1 MVILRGEEIMRNRV
15 RMGLFIV
22 FALVLGVQ
30 SQQLPAGHNPER
42 PNPNVLETRINGAG
56 SQALEPLVRAWI
68 DEYGRQRP
76 GTHISYQAIGS
87 KAALRMLTAGST
99 FGAIDVPIS
108 DDQSTPEN
116 GRLLQFPV
124 TVTAVVPV
132 YNLPGVQ
139 ELRFSGSTLADIFL
153 GKITKWN
160 DSAIAK
166 DNPGVDLPR
175 LDIKV
180 KHYFPG
186 GSGETYVMADYLSKA
201 SLAFKATLATSSNDW
216 PLASIEY
223 KGAEGTAGFVSH
235 TPGSIGYL
243 GLVPARLYEQQGN
256 LKCAAVQN
264 SDGEF
269 VKASPESLA
278 AASRSAASSVQENV
292 TDFRILITNAPGKTS
307 YPIASFI
314 WFVLYEE
321 PQKSPDER
329 KKSEVTKDFLRWVL
343 TDGQESALK
352 LSYPALPKDLV
363 QMELKR
369 LS

>member
-1 MVILRGEEIMRNRV
+1 MRNRAHL
-15 RMGLFIV
+15 GPFIV
-22 FALVLGVQ
+22 VAFWVLGFQ
-30 SQQLPAGHNPER
+30 CQQLPAEHNPER
-42 PNPNVLETRINGAG
+42 PDPNALRSRVNGAG
-56 SQALEPLVRAWI
+56 SQAVEPLVRVWI
-68 DEYGRQRP
+68 DEYGRQHP

-87 KAALRMLTAGST
+87 KAALRMLTVGST
-99 FGAIDVPIS
+99 FGAIDVPVS

-132 YNLPGVQ
+132 YNLPGVK
-139 ELRFSGSTLADIFL
+139 ELRFSGSTLAGIFL
-153 GKITKWN
+153 GKITNWN
-160 DSAIAK
+160 DSAIVK
-166 DNPGVDLPR
+166 DNPGIDLPR
-175 LDIKV
+175 LAIKV
-180 KHYFPG
+180 KHYFPR
-186 GSGETYVMADYLSKA
+186 GSAETYVMADYLSKV
-201 SLAFKATLATSSNDW
+201 SSDFKITLAASPNNW

-243 GLVPARLYEQQGN
+243 GLVPARLYEQQGSLN
-256 LKCAAVQN
+256 CAAVQN
-264 SDGEF
+264 SDGGF
-269 VKASPESLA
+269 VTASPESLA
-278 AASRSAASSVQENV
+278 AASRSAAPSVQASV
-292 TDFRILITNAPGKTS
+292 TDFRLSITNAPGKTS

-314 WFVLYEE
+314 WFVLYEK

-329 KKSEVTKDFLRWVL
+329 KKSEVTKDFLKWVL

-352 LSYPALPKDLV
+352 LGYPALPKDLV